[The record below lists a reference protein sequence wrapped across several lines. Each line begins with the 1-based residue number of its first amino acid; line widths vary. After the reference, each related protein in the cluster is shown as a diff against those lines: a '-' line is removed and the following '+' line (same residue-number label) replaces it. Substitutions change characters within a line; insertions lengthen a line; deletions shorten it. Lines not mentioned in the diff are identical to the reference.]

1 MGAEMTATTPQINPN
16 EALAKLVLEKLKE
29 SGHIPID
36 KESEVL
42 KKLVGGTA
50 TLQDWKLW
58 VDLAQAK
65 PVKEEN

>member
-1 MGAEMTATTPQINPN
+1 MTLSTPQSNPS

-29 SGHIPID
+29 NGHIPIG

-50 TLQDWKLW
+50 TQQDWKLW

-65 PVKEEN
+65 PAQEES